1 MSSSYTIFANYSSIV
16 EELVE
21 ASISENTNKVY
32 KQGIQAF
39 FKYRVDKSL
48 QQLWLPPID
57 HVINFIAYMYERNC
71 AFSTVKCYLSGLS
84 FFINIHGWTN
94 PVESFLIKKLLSGYK
109 RSTLTS
115 DIRRPITLQM
125 LLSIIDT
132 LPQVTYSTYEAMLFQ
147 CAYLLAFFA
156 LLRVSEVVSLQSDC
170 VQLLQ
175 DQVIILIKNSK
186 TDQLYQGSSVKVLK
200 HSQSQILFSLLHKFL
215 VVRHSVRSNKFF
227 VHYNSKP
234 LTQYQFSSMLNRCL
248 SFLNMPTSSGVYKS
262 HSFRIGGAT
271 HLYLS
276 GVNESEIK
284 IMGRWNSSA
293 YKSYIRPII

>member
-16 EELVE
+16 EDLVE

-48 QQLWLPPID
+48 QQLWPPPID

-84 FFINIHGWTN
+84 FFINVHGWTN

-175 DQVIILIKNSK
+175 DQVIILIKSSK
-186 TDQLYQGSSVKVLK
+186 TDQL
-200 HSQSQILFSLLHKFL
+200 
-215 VVRHSVRSNKFF
+215 
-227 VHYNSKP
+227 
-234 LTQYQFSSMLNRCL
+234 
-248 SFLNMPTSSGVYKS
+248 
-262 HSFRIGGAT
+262 
-271 HLYLS
+271 
-276 GVNESEIK
+276 
-284 IMGRWNSSA
+284 
-293 YKSYIRPII
+293 